1 MSFAAGEKYSSC
13 CLPSQS
19 QTFSGRLQR
28 LHHRK
33 LMSLSLMLPPR
44 HKCINAALKVE
55 RARDGLTLGKGH
67 NACDIKSDQYAH
79 LPAMSSAEPPIAVE
93 FEAEPAALRRR
104 NRRPQVVLGAIVEAR
119 ERERRR

>member
-33 LMSLSLMLPPR
+33 FMSLSLILPPR

-79 LPAMSSAEPPIAVE
+79 LPAMSSAETADRGDGRI
-93 FEAEPAALRRR
+93 RGRTGR
-104 NRRPQVVLGAIVEAR
+104 
-119 ERERRR
+119 